1 MSVNLSAWA
10 IKNRT
15 LVRYAMLVL
24 ALVGIFSYQKL
35 GQSEDPPFTFRVMV
49 VQTYWPGAT
58 AAEVSQQVTDRIEK
72 KLLETGQYE
81 FLRSYSKP
89 GESMLMF
96 MAKESIR
103 SDDVPELWYQVRKK
117 VGDIRHTLPQG
128 VQGPFFNDEFG
139 DTFGNIYALSGDGF
153 DYATLK
159 NYAERIELELHRV
172 PDVAKVELVGL
183 QNEKIWINLS
193 NTKLATLGLSMYQ
206 VQQAIDAQ
214 NAVNSSSFFET
225 ETDRVQL
232 RVSGGFQSIDEIRNF
247 PVRANGRNFRLGEI
261 AEVSRG
267 FADPALPDAPNP
279 VRDIQAFQSEL
290 VLADLAILEKRAERL
305 RKERKAIVVQ
315 RLPKTRSGKIMRRLL
330 RNLAKG
336 EEITSDLSTLENPAI
351 LEQLKEKFP
360 KVELDYFQSNVE
372 GEIVTRLQ
380 QAADEKLNG
389 IIRPV
394 ALTFQCG

>member
-81 FLRSYSKP
+81 FLESYSKP

-232 RVSGGFQSIDEIRNF
+232 RVSGGFQSIDERCIRY
-247 PVRANGRNFRLGEI
+247 
-261 AEVSRG
+261 
-267 FADPALPDAPNP
+267 D
-279 VRDIQAFQSEL
+279 
-290 VLADLAILEKRAERL
+290 
-305 RKERKAIVVQ
+305 
-315 RLPKTRSGKIMRRLL
+315 
-330 RNLAKG
+330 
-336 EEITSDLSTLENPAI
+336 
-351 LEQLKEKFP
+351 
-360 KVELDYFQSNVE
+360 
-372 GEIVTRLQ
+372 
-380 QAADEKLNG
+380 
-389 IIRPV
+389 
-394 ALTFQCG
+394 

>member
-72 KLLETGQYE
+72 KLLESGQYE

-139 DTFGNIYALSGDGF
+139 DTFGN
-153 DYATLK
+153 
-159 NYAERIELELHRV
+159 E
-172 PDVAKVELVGL
+172 
-183 QNEKIWINLS
+183 
-193 NTKLATLGLSMYQ
+193 
-206 VQQAIDAQ
+206 
-214 NAVNSSSFFET
+214 
-225 ETDRVQL
+225 
-232 RVSGGFQSIDEIRNF
+232 RVS
-247 PVRANGRNFRLGEI
+247 
-261 AEVSRG
+261 
-267 FADPALPDAPNP
+267 
-279 VRDIQAFQSEL
+279 
-290 VLADLAILEKRAERL
+290 
-305 RKERKAIVVQ
+305 Q
-315 RLPKTRSGKIMRRLL
+315 RWMVTHC
-330 RNLAKG
+330 
-336 EEITSDLSTLENPAI
+336 
-351 LEQLKEKFP
+351 
-360 KVELDYFQSNVE
+360 LDNTNNVW
-372 GEIVTRLQ
+372 VT
-380 QAADEKLNG
+380 KKN
-389 IIRPV
+389 
-394 ALTFQCG
+394 